1 MDVED
6 STTSHNPITAQ
17 CSDATIRITKVL
29 NQQDE
34 LNKTAKSKI
43 RVKIQKY
50 NELAMRGNSVP
61 RIKPQKSLSPLQSTA
76 PLKNRFVNMDQAFVN
91 KISFKKQFQVGRY
104 ITGLNNFTA
113 ESAIIMPRMTSQ
125 NSPINQSIED

>member
-61 RIKPQKSLSPLQSTA
+61 RIKPQKSLSPLQSTVT
-76 PLKNRFVNMDQAFVN
+76 LKNRFVNVDQAFVN

-113 ESAIIMPRMTSQ
+113 ESAKIIPRMTSQ